1 MQLRNFFHMRTLAKV
16 YAPMA
21 RTASLSRPGR
31 TSSGDGDA
39 DVVPVRA
46 VPSEAAC
53 AECDHE
59 GAVALTV
66 IVDQRECQARAWRRP
81 ASS

>member
-1 MQLRNFFHMRTLAKV
+1 
-16 YAPMA
+16 MA

-39 DVVPVRA
+39 NADVVPVRA

-53 AECDHE
+53 AERDHG

-66 IVDQRECQARAWRRP
+66 ILDQRECQARAWRRP
-81 ASS
+81 TSSSRA